1 MFFVFGPSG
10 QMLRGGAEQLSR
22 VTAVRRVQRPQ
33 ALRSSAVEARGAEAF
48 ELQPP
53 ATPQA
58 QSPPPSPPDS
68 AFGSLRAL
76 GGISAYQQTDK
87 PAPVRQPLT
96 LVRDVMTEGAL
107 TLPLG
112 TSVKEA
118 WGMLAEHGIS
128 QAPVVDALGRVVGL
142 LLRADMVPL
151 ELLPSPGSVPAAVA
165 RAKRLVDEV
174 MVSPVA
180 TVSPDTALRSVA
192 SALMDTGLPGL
203 PVTNELGLPE
213 GFITRTD
220 ILRAVAADP
229 PLDLWT

>member
-10 QMLRGGAEQLSR
+10 QMLRGGVEHLAR
-22 VTAVRRVQRPQ
+22 VAPVRRVQRPQ
-33 ALRSSAVEARGAEAF
+33 ALRGTAVEARGAEEFSMSA
-48 ELQPP
+48 P
-53 ATPQA
+53 ATLAPA
-58 QSPPPSPPDS
+58 PADS
-68 AFGSLRAL
+68 AFGSLRAS
-76 GGISAYQQTDK
+76 GGISAYQQTDQG
-87 PAPVRQPLT
+87 PVTSRQPLT
-96 LVRDVMTEGAL
+96 MVRDVMTEGAL

-112 TSVKEA
+112 TSVKDA
-118 WGMLAEHGIS
+118 WGMLAEHGIG

-142 LLRADMVPL
+142 LLRTDMVPL

-165 RAKRLVDEV
+165 RARRLVDEV

-192 SALMDTGLPGL
+192 SAMMDTGLPGL

>member
-10 QMLRGGAEQLSR
+10 QMLRGGVEHLAR
-22 VTAVRRVQRPQ
+22 VAPVRRVQRPQ
-33 ALRSSAVEARGAEAF
+33 ALRGTAVEARFVEA
-48 ELQPP
+48 LTASAHAPAAPP
-53 ATPQA
+53 
-58 QSPPPSPPDS
+58 PPDS

-76 GGISAYQQTDK
+76 GGISAYQQTDQG
-87 PAPVRQPLT
+87 PTTTRQPLT
-96 LVRDVMTEGAL
+96 MVRDVMTEGAL

-112 TSVKEA
+112 TSVKDA
-118 WGMLAEHGIS
+118 WGMLAKHGIA
-128 QAPVVDALGRVVGL
+128 QAPVVDSLGRVVGL
-142 LLRADMVPL
+142 LMRADMVPL

-165 RAKRLVDEV
+165 RARRLVDDV

-192 SALMDTGLPGL
+192 SAMLETGLPGL

>member
-10 QMLRGGAEQLSR
+10 QMLRGGLEHLSR
-22 VTAVRRVQRPQ
+22 VARVRRVQRPQ
-33 ALRSSAVEARGAEAF
+33 ALRGTGVEARGAEDFTASF
-48 ELQPP
+48 SAPLGP
-53 ATPQA
+53 A
-58 QSPPPSPPDS
+58 SPPDS
-68 AFGSLRAL
+68 AFGSLRAS
-76 GGISAYQQTDK
+76 GGISAYQQTDQG
-87 PAPVRQPLT
+87 PATVRQPLSM
-96 LVRDVMTEGAL
+96 VRDVMTEGAL
-107 TLPLG
+107 TLPMG
-112 TSVKEA
+112 TSVKDA
-118 WGMLAEHGIS
+118 WAMLAEHGIG

-151 ELLPSPGSVPAAVA
+151 ELLPSAGSVPAAVA
-165 RAKRLVDEV
+165 RARRLIDEV

>member
-10 QMLRGGAEQLSR
+10 QMLRGGAEHLAR
-22 VTAVRRVQRPQ
+22 VAPVRRVQRPQ
-33 ALRSSAVEARGAEAF
+33 ALRGTAVEARGAEEFSLSA
-48 ELQPP
+48 P
-53 ATPQA
+53 ATLA
-58 QSPPPSPPDS
+58 PSSADS
-68 AFGSLRAL
+68 AFGSLRAS
-76 GGISAYQQTDK
+76 GGINAYQQTDHG
-87 PAPVRQPLT
+87 PATGRQPLT
-96 LVRDVMTEGAL
+96 MVRDVMTEGAL

-112 TSVKEA
+112 TSVKDA
-118 WGMLAEHGIS
+118 WGMLAEHGIG

-165 RAKRLVDEV
+165 RARRLVDEV

-192 SALMDTGLPGL
+192 SAMMDTGLPGL